1 MFMEQELLIKIL
13 IVFQFIILLTI
24 FILSFQVI
32 ISNNTSYKKLKVI
45 GIPMAILGVPITMIV
60 IIYTIFSNLKYL

>member
-1 MFMEQELLIKIL
+1 MEQELLIKIL